1 MNPRRLEAAARHR
14 HHEGVTQSTS
24 LVGRLLLAMPGI
36 GDPRFEQAVILVC
49 AHDDTHAMGIR
60 LNQPSENLPLGMLF
74 DRLEVGAPPL
84 DPHQPVL
91 SGGPVEVERGFVLH
105 TDDCFDPAS
114 SLAVEGGLAVTATR
128 EVLLAMTQAG
138 SAPRRSVL
146 ALGYAGWG
154 EGQLETELVDNVWL
168 AGEPDDEILFGP
180 DHDTKWA
187 RAMAR
192 IGVDVAHL
200 SGDVGSA

>member
-1 MNPRRLEAAARHR
+1 
-14 HHEGVTQSTS
+14 
-24 LVGRLLLAMPGI
+24 MPGI
-36 GDPRFEQAVILVC
+36 DDPRFEQAVILVC
-49 AHDDTHAMGIR
+49 AHDDSHAMGIR
-60 LNQPSENLPLGMLF
+60 VNQPNENLPLGMLF
-74 DRLEVGAPPL
+74 DRLEIGAPPL
-84 DPHQPVL
+84 DPDQAVL
-91 SGGPVEVERGFVLH
+91 NGGPVEIERGFVLH
-105 TDDCFDPAS
+105 TDDCFDPDA

-128 EVLLAMTQAG
+128 EVLAAMTRAG

-168 AGEPDDEILFGP
+168 AGEPDDEILFGA

-200 SGDVGSA
+200 SGDIGSA